1 MKHPTLTA
9 RSARSTASMY
19 SPKVCHSHSWLA
31 PRTTL
36 TPGIGGLAGSLGAI
50 PAPQFPTI
58 SVVTPCISLKSM
70 LVLITASSSCACT
83 SINPGAT
90 VRPVASISRAASP
103 SIAPTAA
110 MRPSRTATSARN
122 ASVPLPSITLPLR
135 MWRSNSGMVARTVSS
150 MSPARQRVSG
160 VRRSLDVSR
169 SFRASGVRPSGTG
182 GGG

>member
-1 MKHPTLTA
+1 
-9 RSARSTASMY
+9 
-19 SPKVCHSHSWLA
+19 
-31 PRTTL
+31 
-36 TPGIGGLAGSLGAI
+36 
-50 PAPQFPTI
+50 
-58 SVVTPCISLKSM
+58 M

-160 VRRSLDVSR
+160 ERRSLDVSR

-182 GGG
+182 GGGEASQVSVQTENPGLKRSDISPLHGTFRHTYTPRQRSPLIKGASCPRTARCLRC